1 MNAKT
6 ALFGLTVLL
15 FAACSPTLTTFTR
28 DIYTEQ
34 NLSDSDLK
42 QIQFFLSEDL
52 VLYRYLDEKGN
63 FEINDGSLRIKNGRK
78 TQEVVIKAGTPG
90 VFISRPKEDLFAI
103 SFESGDDSRY
113 LMFGPN
119 PKNGGIYELRAS
131 EWKKRTG
138 VVTYANE
145 KFEVY
150 SDYIPRLMVDLK
162 KSRTDKYERTR
173 AGGRKV
179 GTK

>member
-1 MNAKT
+1 MKT
-6 ALFGLTVLL
+6 KFAFFALVALFVG
-15 FAACSPTLTTFTR
+15 ACSPTLSTFTR
-28 DIYTEQ
+28 DIYTDQ

-63 FEINDGSLRIKNGRK
+63 FQINDGSLRIKNGRK
-78 TQEVVIKAGTPG
+78 TQEIVIKAGTPG
-90 VFISRPKEDLFAI
+90 VFISRPKADSFAI
-103 SFESGDDSRY
+103 AFEAGDDSRY

-119 PKNGGIYELRAS
+119 PTNGGAYELLAS
-131 EWKKRTG
+131 NWKKRTG
-138 VVTYANE
+138 MVTYANE

-150 SDYIPRLMVDLK
+150 SEYIPRLMVDLK
-162 KSRTDKYERTR
+162 KTNYSKLERTK

-179 GTK
+179 GS